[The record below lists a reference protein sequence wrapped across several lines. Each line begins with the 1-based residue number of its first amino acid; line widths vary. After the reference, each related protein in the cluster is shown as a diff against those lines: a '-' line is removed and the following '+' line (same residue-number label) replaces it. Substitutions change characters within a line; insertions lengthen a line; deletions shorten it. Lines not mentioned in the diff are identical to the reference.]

1 LFSTS
6 ILFNFPLFNLVFFH
20 LFQKLFRKMSFK
32 DIQRLAPCITCFAFN
47 GDQSK
52 VALCPNNNEV
62 HIYSRAGGKYNL
74 EAKLTEHDQVVTG
87 IDWAP
92 KTNRIVTCSQDR
104 NAYVWTLKDGQWK
117 PVLVILRINRAAT
130 QCKWSPDE
138 NKFAVASGA
147 KCVSICYFEEDN
159 DWWVSKHIKKHK
171 STVLSVDWHPNN
183 VLIATACSDYKVR
196 IFGSYIKGTDKQMPN
211 TPFGAKAQQF
221 GEPCVEFDAPY
232 GGWAHAVK
240 WAPSGNGVA
249 FVSHDSTVS
258 YVDLSSGNPVI
269 STVKHNELPFIDL
282 VFTNENTIVAVGHD
296 ANPTSFI
303 RSGKNLKFGAKL
315 DEATGGGVAKETK
328 GPAALGA
335 FKNKVDKGST
345 GTEIETVLNT
355 HHQNCITKIALIG
368 KDSFAT
374 SGLDGN
380 LCIWK
385 NP

>member
-1 LFSTS
+1 
-6 ILFNFPLFNLVFFH
+6 
-20 LFQKLFRKMSFK
+20 
-32 DIQRLAPCITCFAFN
+32 
-47 GDQSK
+47 
-52 VALCPNNNEV
+52 
-62 HIYSRAGGKYNL
+62 L
-74 EAKLTEHDQVVTG
+74 EKKLTEHDQVVTG

-104 NAYVWTLKDGQWK
+104 NAYVWTLKDGEWK

-130 QCKWSPDE
+130 ACKWSPDE

-147 KCVSICYFEEDN
+147 KCVSVCYFEEDN

-171 STVLSVDWHPNN
+171 STVLSIDWHPNN
-183 VLIATACSDYKVR
+183 VLIATASSDFKVR
-196 IFGSYIKGTDKQMPN
+196 IFGAHIKGTDKAMPN
-211 TPFGAKAQQF
+211 TPFGEKAKQF
-221 GEPCVEFDAPY
+221 GEPCVEIDSPY

-240 WAPSGNGVA
+240 WAPSGNGLA
-249 FVSHDSTVS
+249 FVSHDSTIS
-258 YVDLSSGNPVI
+258 FVDLSSGTPHV
-269 STVKHNELPFIDL
+269 STVKNNDLPYVDL

-303 RSGKNLKFGAKL
+303 RSGNNIKLGSKL
-315 DEATGGGVAKETK
+315 DENVGGGEKKDAK
-328 GPAALGA
+328 GPAALSA

-345 GTEIETVLNT
+345 GTDIETILNT
-355 HHQNCITKIALIG
+355 HHQNCITKVALLG

-374 SGLDGN
+374 AGLDGN